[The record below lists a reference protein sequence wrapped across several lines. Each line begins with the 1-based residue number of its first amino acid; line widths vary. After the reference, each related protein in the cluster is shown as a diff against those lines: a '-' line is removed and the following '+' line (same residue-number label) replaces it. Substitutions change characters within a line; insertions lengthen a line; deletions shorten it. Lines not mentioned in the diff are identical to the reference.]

1 MFNKILVANRGE
13 IAVRII
19 RACMEMGIKTVA
31 IYSEPDAA
39 GLHVQMADEAV
50 CVGPREPSKSYLNIP
65 SIISAAEITDA
76 EAIHPGYGFLAE
88 NSRFAEIC
96 ETCGIKFI
104 GPSSEIIRS
113 MGDKVVARQMM
124 EKAGVSTVPGTEGG
138 MENDHE
144 ALEMAHKI
152 GFPVMIKAAGG
163 GGGKG
168 MRIVHTD
175 ASFLNAFMAAQSEA
189 ISSFDNACLYVEKF
203 IENPRHVEFQ
213 IMGDAFGN
221 VIHLGDRDCSIQ
233 RRYQKLIEESPS
245 PALDEKLREEMG
257 SVSVKAAKALNY
269 TSVGTVEFLL
279 DETGHFYFME
289 MNTRIQVEH
298 PVTEL
303 VTGVDLVREQI
314 KIAAGEKIR
323 WKQSDIRFSGH
334 AIECR
339 INAENP
345 KTFTPCPGKILTV
358 HLPGGPG
365 IRIDTAI
372 YTECQ
377 ITPYYDSLIAKLISY
392 GQDRHEAI
400 TRMRRALDEF
410 LCEGIETTIPFHRE
424 VLNHP
429 DFWNGRINTRFI
441 EKMVN

>member
-1 MFNKILVANRGE
+1 MFNKILIANRGE

-19 RACMEMGIKTVA
+19 RSCMEMGIKTVA
-31 IYSEPDAA
+31 IYSEEDADS
-39 GLHVQMADEAV
+39 LHTHMANEAV
-50 CVGPREPSKSYLNIP
+50 CVGPKEPSKSYLNIP
-65 SIISAAEITDA
+65 AIISAAEITDA

-104 GPSSEIIRS
+104 GPSSDIIRS
-113 MGDKVVARQMM
+113 MGDKVIARQMM
-124 EKAGVSTVPGTEGG
+124 KKAGILTVPGTEGG
-138 MENDHE
+138 VENNNE
-144 ALEMAHKI
+144 ALDMAHKI

-189 ISSFDNACLYVEKF
+189 VSSFDNPCLYVEKF
-203 IENPRHVEFQ
+203 IEKPRHVEFQ
-213 IMGDAFGN
+213 IIGDNFGN
-221 VIHLGDRDCSIQ
+221 IIHLGDRDCSIQ

-245 PALDEKLREEMG
+245 PLLDERLRKEMG
-257 SVSVKAAKALNY
+257 EVAVKAAKALNY
-269 TSVGTVEFLL
+269 SSVGTIEFLL
-279 DETGHFYFME
+279 DESGEYYFME

-303 VTGVDLVREQI
+303 VTGLDLVKEQI
-314 KIAAGEKIR
+314 KITAGER
-323 WKQSDIRFSGH
+323 LPWKQSDIQFLGH

-345 KTFTPCPGKILTV
+345 KSFIPCPGKISNI

-365 IRIDTAI
+365 IRIDSAI
-372 YTECQ
+372 FLDCS
-377 ITPYYDSLIAKLISY
+377 IPPYYDSLIAKLISY
-392 GQDRHEAI
+392 GRDRNEAI

-410 LCEGIETTIPFHRE
+410 VCEGIDTTIPFHRE
-424 VLNHP
+424 VLSHP
-429 DFWNGRINTRFI
+429 NFSNGKINTNFI
-441 EKMVN
+441 KDFFE

>member
-1 MFNKILVANRGE
+1 MFNKILIANRGE

-19 RACMEMGIKTVA
+19 RSCMELGIKTVT
-31 IYSEPDAA
+31 IYSEEDLDS
-39 GLHVQMADEAV
+39 LHVKMADEAV
-50 CVGPREPSKSYLNIP
+50 CVGPKEPSKSYLNIP
-65 SIISAAEITDA
+65 AIISAAEITDA

-96 ETCGIKFI
+96 DTCGIKFI
-104 GPSSEIIRS
+104 GPSSDIIRS
-113 MGDKVVARQMM
+113 MGDKVIARQLM
-124 EKAGVSTVPGTEGG
+124 EKAGIATVPGTENGV
-138 MENDHE
+138 ENDHE
-144 ALEMAHKI
+144 ALDLAHKI

-189 ISSFDNACLYVEKF
+189 VSSFDNPCLYVEKF

-213 IMGDAFGN
+213 IIGDTFGN

-245 PALDEKLREEMG
+245 PGLDQRLREEMG
-257 SVSVKAAKALNY
+257 SIAVKAAKALNY

-279 DETGHFYFME
+279 DESKEFYFME

-298 PVTEL
+298 PVTEM
-303 VTGVDLVREQI
+303 VTGLDLVKEQI
-314 KIAAGEKIR
+314 RIAAGEKIP
-323 WKQSDIRFSGH
+323 WKQSDIKISGH

-345 KTFTPCPGKILTV
+345 ETFIPCPGKISYI
-358 HLPGGPG
+358 HMPGGPG

-372 YTECQ
+372 FSECR
-377 ITPYYDSLIAKLISY
+377 IPPYYDSLVAKLVAH
-392 GQDRHEAI
+392 GQDRNEAI
-400 TRMRRALDEF
+400 LRMRRALNEF
-410 LCEGIETTIPFHRE
+410 ICEGIETTIPFHRE

-429 DFWNGRINTRFI
+429 DFWNGKINTNFI
-441 EKMVN
+441 KKLTF

>member
-19 RACMEMGIKTVA
+19 RSCMELGIKTVT
-31 IYSEPDAA
+31 IYSEEDFDS
-39 GLHVQMADEAV
+39 LHVKMADEAV
-50 CVGPREPSKSYLNIP
+50 CVGPKEPSKSYLNIP
-65 SIISAAEITDA
+65 AIISAAEITDA

-104 GPSSEIIRS
+104 GPSSDIIRS
-113 MGDKVVARQMM
+113 MGDKVIARQLM
-124 EKAGVSTVPGTEGG
+124 EKAGIATVPGTENGV
-138 MENDHE
+138 ENDHE
-144 ALEMAHKI
+144 ALDLAHKI

-189 ISSFDNACLYVEKF
+189 ISSFDNPCLYVEKF

-213 IMGDAFGN
+213 IMGDTFGN

-245 PALDEKLREEMG
+245 PGLDQKLREEMG
-257 SVSVKAAKALNY
+257 SIAVKAAKALNY

-279 DETGHFYFME
+279 DESKKFYFME

-298 PVTEL
+298 PVTEM
-303 VTGVDLVREQI
+303 VTGLDLVKEQI
-314 KIAAGEKIR
+314 RIAAGER
-323 WKQSDIRFSGH
+323 VPCKQSDIKISGH

-345 KTFTPCPGKILTV
+345 ETFIPCPGKVSYI

-372 YTECQ
+372 FTECR
-377 ITPYYDSLIAKLISY
+377 IPPYYDSLVAKLVAH

-400 TRMRRALDEF
+400 LRMRRALNEF

-429 DFWNGRINTRFI
+429 DFWNGKINTNFI
-441 EKMVN
+441 KKLTY

>member
-13 IAVRII
+13 IAVRVI
-19 RACMEMGIKTVA
+19 RSCMEMGIKTVA
-31 IYSEPDAA
+31 IYSEEDADS
-39 GLHVQMADEAV
+39 LHVQMADEAV

-65 SIISAAEITDA
+65 AIISAAEITDA

-96 ETCGIKFI
+96 ETCNIKFI
-104 GPSSEIIRS
+104 GPGAEIIRA
-113 MGDKVVARQMM
+113 MGDKVAARQTM
-124 EKAGVSTVPGTEGG
+124 ERSGVPCVPGTEGG
-138 MENDHE
+138 VENDHE
-144 ALEMAHKI
+144 ALEMAHTI

-189 ISSFDNACLYVEKF
+189 ISSFDNPCLYVEKF

-213 IMGDAFGN
+213 IIGDAYGT
-221 VIHLGDRDCSIQ
+221 ILHLGDRDCSIQ

-245 PALDEKLREEMG
+245 PGMSPELRTQMG
-257 SVSVKAAKALNY
+257 ETAVKAAQAINY
-269 TSVGTVEFLL
+269 SSVGTVEFLL
-279 DETGHFYFME
+279 DEGQNFYFME

-298 PVTEL
+298 PVTEM
-303 VTGVDLVREQI
+303 VTGIDLVKQQI
-314 KIAAGEKIR
+314 RIAAGER
-323 WKQSDIRFSGH
+323 LPWKQSDINISGH

-345 KTFTPCPGKILTV
+345 KTFAPCPGKISGI
-358 HLPGGPG
+358 HFPGGPG
-365 IRIDTAI
+365 VRIDSAI
-372 YTECQ
+372 YTECR
-377 ITPYYDSLIAKLISY
+377 IPSCYDSLIAKIITH
-392 GQDRHEAI
+392 GRDRQEAI
-400 TRMRRALDEF
+400 MRMRRALQEF
-410 LCEGIETTIPFHRE
+410 VCEGIDTTTPFHRE

-429 DFWNGRINTRFI
+429 DFWHGIINTHF
-441 EKMVN
+441 VNKIIH

>member
-19 RACMEMGIKTVA
+19 RSCMELGIKTVT
-31 IYSEPDAA
+31 IYSEEDLDS
-39 GLHVQMADEAV
+39 LHVKMADEAV
-50 CVGPREPSKSYLNIP
+50 CVGPKEPSKSYLNIP
-65 SIISAAEITDA
+65 AIISAAEITDA

-96 ETCGIKFI
+96 DSCGIKFI

-113 MGDKVVARQMM
+113 MGDKVIARQLM
-124 EKAGVSTVPGTEGG
+124 EKAGIATVPGTENGV
-138 MENDHE
+138 ENDHE
-144 ALEMAHKI
+144 ALDLAHKI

-189 ISSFDNACLYVEKF
+189 ISSFDNPCLYVEKF

-213 IMGDAFGN
+213 IIGDTFGN
-221 VIHLGDRDCSIQ
+221 VIHLGDRDCCIQ

-245 PALDEKLREEMG
+245 PGLDQKLREEMG
-257 SVSVKAAKALNY
+257 SIAVKAAKALNY

-279 DETGHFYFME
+279 DESKKFYFME

-298 PVTEL
+298 PVTEM
-303 VTGVDLVREQI
+303 VTGLDLVKEQI
-314 KIAAGEKIR
+314 RIAAGEKIP
-323 WKQSDIRFSGH
+323 WKQSDIKISGH

-345 KTFTPCPGKILTV
+345 ETFIPCPGKISYI

-372 YTECQ
+372 FSECR
-377 ITPYYDSLIAKLISY
+377 IPPYYDSLVAKLVAH
-392 GQDRHEAI
+392 GQDRNEAI
-400 TRMRRALDEF
+400 LRMRRALNEF

-429 DFWNGRINTRFI
+429 DFWNGKINTNFI
-441 EKMVN
+441 KKLTY

>member
-19 RACMEMGIKTVA
+19 RSCMELGIKTVT
-31 IYSEPDAA
+31 IYSEEDLDS
-39 GLHVQMADEAV
+39 LHVKMADEAV
-50 CVGPREPSKSYLNIP
+50 CVGPKEPSKSYLNIP
-65 SIISAAEITDA
+65 AIISAAEITDA

-96 ETCGIKFI
+96 DTCGIKFI

-113 MGDKVVARQMM
+113 MGDKVIARQLM
-124 EKAGVSTVPGTEGG
+124 EKAGIATVPGTENGV
-138 MENDHE
+138 ENDHE
-144 ALEMAHKI
+144 ALDLAHKI

-189 ISSFDNACLYVEKF
+189 VSSFDNPCLYVEKF

-213 IMGDAFGN
+213 IMGDTFGN

-245 PALDEKLREEMG
+245 PGLDQRLREEMG
-257 SVSVKAAKALNY
+257 SIAVKAAKALNY
-269 TSVGTVEFLL
+269 SSVGTVEFLL
-279 DETGHFYFME
+279 DESKKFYFME

-298 PVTEL
+298 PVTEM
-303 VTGVDLVREQI
+303 VTGLDLVKEQI
-314 KIAAGEKIR
+314 RIAAGEKIP
-323 WKQSDIRFSGH
+323 WKQSDIKISGH

-345 KTFTPCPGKILTV
+345 ETFIPCPGKISYI

-372 YTECQ
+372 FSECR
-377 ITPYYDSLIAKLISY
+377 IPPYYDSLVAKLVAH
-392 GQDRHEAI
+392 GQDRNEAI
-400 TRMRRALDEF
+400 LRMRRALNEF

-429 DFWNGRINTRFI
+429 DFWNGKINTNFI
-441 EKMVN
+441 KKLTY

>member
-1 MFNKILVANRGE
+1 MFNKVLIANRGE

-19 RACMEMGIKTVA
+19 RSCMEMGIKTVA
-31 IYSEPDAA
+31 IYSEEDSDS
-39 GLHVQMADEAV
+39 LHTQMADEAV
-50 CVGPREPSKSYLNIP
+50 CVGPKEPSKSYLNIP
-65 SIISAAEITDA
+65 AIISAAEITDA
-76 EAIHPGYGFLAE
+76 EGIHPGYGFLAE

-104 GPSSEIIRS
+104 GPSSDIIRS
-113 MGDKVVARQMM
+113 MGDKVVARQIM
-124 EKAGVSTVPGTEGG
+124 EKAGVATVPGTEGG
-138 MENDHE
+138 VEHDHE
-144 ALEMAHKI
+144 ALDLAHKI

-175 ASFLNAFMAAQSEA
+175 ASFINAFMAARSEA
-189 ISSFDNACLYVEKF
+189 VSSFDNPCLYVEKF

-213 IMGDAFGN
+213 IIGDTFGN

-245 PALDEKLREEMG
+245 PSLDEKLRKEMG
-257 SVSVKAAKALNY
+257 EVAVKAAKTLKY
-269 TSVGTVEFLL
+269 SSVGTVEFLL
-279 DETGHFYFME
+279 DESGNYYFME

-298 PVTEL
+298 PITEM
-303 VTGVDLVREQI
+303 VTGLDLVKEQI
-314 KIAAGEKIR
+314 KISAGEKLP
-323 WKQSDIRFSGH
+323 WKQSDIKFSGH

-345 KTFTPCPGKILTV
+345 TSFIPCPGKISNI

-365 IRIDTAI
+365 IRIDSAI
-372 YTECQ
+372 YTECR
-377 ITPYYDSLIAKLISY
+377 IPPYYDSLIAKLISY
-392 GQDRHEAI
+392 GQNRHEAI
-400 TRMRRALDEF
+400 VRMRRALDEF
-410 LCEGIETTIPFHRE
+410 ICEGIETTIPFHRE

-429 DFWNGRINTRFI
+429 DFWHGRINTNFI
-441 EKMVN
+441 KNIVN

>member
-19 RACMEMGIKTVA
+19 RSCMELGIKTVT
-31 IYSEPDAA
+31 IYSEEDLDS
-39 GLHVQMADEAV
+39 LHVKMADEAV
-50 CVGPREPSKSYLNIP
+50 CVGPKEPSKSYLNIP
-65 SIISAAEITDA
+65 AIISAAEITDA

-104 GPSSEIIRS
+104 DPSSDIIRS
-113 MGDKVVARQMM
+113 MGDKVVARQLM
-124 EKAGVSTVPGTEGG
+124 EKAGIKTVPGTENGV
-138 MENDHE
+138 ENDHE
-144 ALEMAHKI
+144 ALDLAHKI

-189 ISSFDNACLYVEKF
+189 ISSFDNPCLYVEKF

-213 IMGDAFGN
+213 IIGDTFGN

-245 PALDEKLREEMG
+245 PGLDENLRQEMG
-257 SVSVKAAKALNY
+257 NIAVKAAKALNY

-279 DETGHFYFME
+279 DRSKNFYFME

-298 PVTEL
+298 PVTEM
-303 VTGVDLVREQI
+303 VTGLDLVKEQI
-314 KIAAGEKIR
+314 RIAAGEKIP
-323 WKQSDIRFSGH
+323 WKQSDIKISGH

-339 INAENP
+339 INAENTE
-345 KTFTPCPGKILTV
+345 TFIPCPGKVSHI

-372 YTECQ
+372 FTDCR
-377 ITPYYDSLIAKLISY
+377 IPPYYDSLVAKLVAH
-392 GQDRHEAI
+392 GQDRNEAI
-400 TRMRRALDEF
+400 LRMRRALNEF

-429 DFWNGRINTRFI
+429 DFCNGKINTNFI
-441 EKMVN
+441 KKMTY

>member
-19 RACMEMGIKTVA
+19 RSCMEMGIKTVA

-39 GLHVQMADEAV
+39 SLHVQMADEAV

-65 SIISAAEITDA
+65 AIISAAEITDA

-88 NSRFAEIC
+88 NSRFSEIC

-104 GPSSEIIRS
+104 GPSAEIIRS
-113 MGDKVVARQMM
+113 MGDKVIARQMM
-124 EKAGVSTVPGTEGG
+124 DKAGVATVPGTENG
-138 MENDHE
+138 
-144 ALEMAHKI
+144 LEDDQEGLKMAHEI
-152 GFPVMIKAAGG
+152 GFPVLIKAAGG

-213 IMGDAFGN
+213 IIGDAFGN
-221 VIHLGDRDCSIQ
+221 VVHLGDRECSIQ

-245 PALDEKLREEMG
+245 PALDVKLREEMG
-257 SVSVKAAKALNY
+257 DIAVKAAKSLNY

-279 DETGHFYFME
+279 DESMHFYFME

-298 PVTEL
+298 PVTEM
-303 VTGVDLVREQI
+303 VTGIDLVKEQI
-314 KIAAGEKIR
+314 RIASGEKIP
-323 WKQSDIRFSGH
+323 WKQSDIQFSGH

-345 KTFTPCPGKILTV
+345 KTFTPCPGKILGI

-372 YTECQ
+372 YTDCH
-377 ITPYYDSLIAKLISY
+377 IPPYYDSLVAKLISY
-392 GQDRHEAI
+392 GRNRSEAI
-400 TRMRRALDEF
+400 NRMRRALAEF
-410 LCEGIETTIPFHRE
+410 LCEGIDTTIPFHRE

-429 DFWNGRINTRFI
+429 DFWHGRINTNFI
-441 EKMVN
+441 KKMTN